1 MRIKWLLPGALALL
15 AIVLVIQLNPGVGQ
29 AQLTAED
36 LVVTKSAAPAEVAP
50 GDYTVYSVTLEN
62 TTAADVEVSSLV
74 DVLPDDFEYIGLAWN
89 SEWGEVP
96 FDNVAP
102 EIQWAGPI
110 TVPAS
115 GSLTLRY
122 KVHIPESVP
131 LSPDP
136 HTNRV
141 TATLNSTEYSAEAD
155 LVVGVGEASVEK
167 TASPG
172 QVYPGELVTYTLTFG
187 NSGYTTRSLTAISD
201 VLPSGITFVEM
212 TANSQVSDPP
222 SGSTGTITW
231 QGPFDIPPLGE
242 FVVEFAASTPDTTDP
257 LRLENL
263 VTGQLADGT
272 DVEDSVEIIVST
284 EQTYS
289 VYLPLILGRYSP
301 PFFVATKTADPTQ
314 VNPDPPGGLITYEV
328 VFTNV
333 GLLPGE
339 LSSISDVLPAGFTFE
354 GMHPDSDV
362 SASPSG
368 TTGEITWTGPWAM
381 PGQASLRLVYQV
393 RATTT
398 IGSNYVNTATAYV
411 SQGKPEQVSASA
423 SVAVLQPVLLEENWN
438 SPSPHW
444 EPFLNYGRLRAGQWY
459 RAPNGG
465 VNGSP
470 GMKHSCYIGFGDY
483 SCDDKGAHDALY
495 MYHASDA
502 ENWTNY
508 RLEADV
514 KLTTGDVIGLWF
526 RGKYEPSELGG
537 RHIEGYYVTLIPSSD
552 RVRLMRVRDE
562 GLWAYHFAT
571 ADDLVIV
578 EVDELSKKVWNHLA
592 VEVRGNNIKVFL
604 GNQLVID
611 HNDSHYPTGTVG
623 LKTFKVQDGAW
634 DNIKVT
640 SLP

>member
-1 MRIKWLLPGALALL
+1 M
-15 AIVLVIQLNPGVGQ
+15 
-29 AQLTAED
+29 
-36 LVVTKSAAPAEVAP
+36 
-50 GDYTVYSVTLEN
+50 
-62 TTAADVEVSSLV
+62 
-74 DVLPDDFEYIGLAWN
+74 
-89 SEWGEVP
+89 
-96 FDNVAP
+96 
-102 EIQWAGPI
+102 
-110 TVPAS
+110 
-115 GSLTLRY
+115 
-122 KVHIPESVP
+122 P

-172 QVYPGELVTYTLTFG
+172 RVYPGELVTYTLTFG
-187 NSGYTTRSLTAISD
+187 NSGYTPRSLTAISD
-201 VLPSGITFVEM
+201 VLPSGITFVGM

-242 FVVEFAASTPDTTDP
+242 LVVEFAASTPDTTDP

-263 VTGQLADGT
+263 VSGQLADGT

-314 VNPDPPGGLITYEV
+314 VNPDSPGGLITYEV
-328 VFTNV
+328 VFTNI
-333 GLLPGE
+333 GTLPGE
-339 LSSISDVLPAGFTFE
+339 LSSISDVLPAGFMFE
-354 GMHPDSDV
+354 EMHPDSDV
-362 SASPSG
+362 SAAPSG
-368 TTGEITWTGPWAM
+368 TTGEITWTGPF
-381 PGQASLRLVYQV
+381 PVEGESSLRLVYQV

-411 SQGKPEQVSASA
+411 SEGKPEQVSASA
-423 SVAVLQPVLLEENWN
+423 SVAVLQPVLLDENWN
-438 SPSPHW
+438 SPSPYW
-444 EPFLNYGRLRAGQWY
+444 EPFLNYPRRLRAAQWY

-465 VNGSP
+465 VNGSA

-483 SCDDKGAHDALY
+483 TCEDEGAHDAIY
-495 MYHASDA
+495 MFSGPGS

-508 RLEADV
+508 RLDADI
-514 KLTTGDVIGLWF
+514 KLQTGSIIGLWV
-526 RGKYEPSELGG
+526 RGFYEPSELGG
-537 RHIEGYYVTLIPSSD
+537 RDVGGYYVTLVPSSD
-552 RVRLMRVRDE
+552 RVKLMRLPND
-562 GLWAYHFAT
+562 GTWAYHFA
-571 ADDLVIV
+571 AAEDLAIV
-578 EVDELSKKVWNHLA
+578 EVDELKKKVWNHLA
-592 VEVRGNNIKVFL
+592 VEVRGNNFKIFL
-604 GNQLVID
+604 NDQLVID
-611 HNDSHYPTGTVG
+611 HNDSRYPTGTIG
-623 LKTFKVQDGAW
+623 LKAYRVQDGAW